1 MIENNEIYVAVDIET
16 DGPVPGLYSMIS
28 LAAVATTETEEIDSF
43 YHKLVP
49 LEEASQDQRTMA
61 WWMTEPEAWQEAT
74 SDAQSA
80 SEVMAE
86 FCKWLDNLGKNPVF
100 VAHPISFDYSFV
112 SWYLWKFTNRN
123 PFADLESAARTLDIT
138 SFTAGKFE
146 RSLNESKRKN
156 FPKWISRGMPEHSH
170 NALDD
175 ARGYA
180 VVLRNIL
187 TTKSKKDE
195 N

>member
-1 MIENNEIYVAVDIET
+1 MIEDDEIYIAVDIET

-28 LAAVATTETEEIDSF
+28 LAAVATTESKEVDSF
-43 YHKLVP
+43 YCKLVP
-49 LEEASQDQRTMA
+49 LEGASQDPRTMA
-61 WWMTEPEAWQEAT
+61 WWKTEPEAWQEVT

-80 SEVMAE
+80 NEAMAE
-86 FCKWLDNLGKNPVF
+86 FCKWLDGLGKKPVF

-123 PFADLESAARTLDIT
+123 PFADLEAAARTLDIT
-138 SFTAGKFE
+138 SFIAGKFS
-146 RSLNESKRKN
+146 RILNESKRKK
-156 FPKWISRGMPEHSH
+156 FPDWVSRGMPEHSH

-180 VVLRNIL
+180 VVLRNVLGAKI
-187 TTKSKKDE
+187 
-195 N
+195 